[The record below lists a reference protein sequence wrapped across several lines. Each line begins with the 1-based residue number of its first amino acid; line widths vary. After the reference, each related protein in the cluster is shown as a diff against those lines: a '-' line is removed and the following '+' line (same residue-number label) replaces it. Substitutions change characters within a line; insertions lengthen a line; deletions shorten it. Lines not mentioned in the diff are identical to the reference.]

1 MDDNTKLGKKLTQN
15 YAMIQVIYIM
25 GYCSVYSF
33 SAVFLLARG
42 FTNSQVGLTLTLS
55 SVLGLLVQPV
65 IATFAD
71 KTKKF
76 AQRTIVA
83 TMLLGMVVFALLL
96 YVIPR
101 PVLPVGILYVILI
114 MFFSTQIPLVTTM
127 SMDHI
132 NNGVPINYSLARG
145 IGSLAYA
152 VLSFVLGYLV
162 DDYGAGVIMLV
173 NIALGLLGVVLVLRF
188 QKAKKHAEVSLLDE
202 VGPSGLLEFAKNNKR
217 FIAIVGSISVLFFS
231 HVLIN
236 SFMIQIVE
244 HVGGKN
250 SDMGLANSIAGIL
263 ELPAMALFPLLYK
276 KVRNAGLLM
285 KISGFFILVKT
296 LVTLLAPSIFWVD
309 AASCIQF
316 FAYAMFIPASVYYVN
331 DVISGADQNKGQALM
346 GMVMGISGLLGN
358 ILGGLMLDS
367 NGGVPFMLEVGL
379 AVSFVGFIM
388 LLMIDRKKAVI
399 RKSGA

>member
-145 IGSLAYA
+145 DRL
-152 VLSFVLGYLV
+152 
-162 DDYGAGVIMLV
+162 
-173 NIALGLLGVVLVLRF
+173 
-188 QKAKKHAEVSLLDE
+188 
-202 VGPSGLLEFAKNNKR
+202 
-217 FIAIVGSISVLFFS
+217 
-231 HVLIN
+231 
-236 SFMIQIVE
+236 
-244 HVGGKN
+244 
-250 SDMGLANSIAGIL
+250 
-263 ELPAMALFPLLYK
+263 
-276 KVRNAGLLM
+276 AGLCRP
-285 KISGFFILVKT
+285 LV
-296 LVTLLAPSIFWVD
+296 
-309 AASCIQF
+309 C
-316 FAYAMFIPASVYYVN
+316 
-331 DVISGADQNKGQALM
+331 
-346 GMVMGISGLLGN
+346 
-358 ILGGLMLDS
+358 
-367 NGGVPFMLEVGL
+367 VGL
-379 AVSFVGFIM
+379 PG
-388 LLMIDRKKAVI
+388 
-399 RKSGA
+399 G